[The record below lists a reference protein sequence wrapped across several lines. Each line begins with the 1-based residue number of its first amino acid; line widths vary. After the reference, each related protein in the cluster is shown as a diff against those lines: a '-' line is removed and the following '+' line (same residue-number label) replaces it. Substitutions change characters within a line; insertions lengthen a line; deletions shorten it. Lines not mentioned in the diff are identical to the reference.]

1 MILTVDD
8 DPAVS
13 RAVARDLRRHYGE
26 RYRIVRAES
35 GPDALATLKE
45 LKLRGETVAVLV
57 ADYRM
62 PQMSGIE
69 FLEKAM
75 DLFPLARRVLLT
87 AYADTHAAIDAINV
101 VDLDHYLLKP
111 WDPPEEKLYPVIDGL
126 LEDWRA
132 VGDRAMPFT
141 KVIGHRWN
149 QRSWEVRQFLARNQF
164 PFRAFMA
171 DEPKG
176 KQLLDAAGLDGMA
189 LPVVITEKG
198 EALVEPSDGQLA
210 ELLGLS
216 TEPSLPMYDL
226 AVIGGGP
233 AGLASAVYGAS
244 EGLETVLIERTTTGG
259 QAGRSSRIENY
270 LGFPIGVSGA
280 ELTNSARRQAERFG
294 AEVITT
300 RDVVKLHV
308 GEAAPTIEFEDG
320 STIGA
325 RSVILATGVEYQELR
340 VVGCWSDPDNP
351 DGCNY
356 VGRGVYYGAS
366 VSDAEECRDED
377 VYIVGGANSA
387 GQAAMFMSK
396 TAKSVTLLVR
406 GPSLEASMSHYL
418 IEQIEANPKIHV
430 KTCTQVVDTCG
441 EDDHLTGLWL
451 EDKQSGTREKVDCG
465 RLCCFIGATPRTD
478 WLDGVLALDD
488 RGFVLAGPDLKD
500 VCGWD
505 RDRPPHHLETSVP
518 GVFVAGDVRSE
529 SAKRVAAAVG
539 EGSMAVMLVHRYL
552 AEA

>member
-1 MILTVDD
+1 M
-8 DPAVS
+8 
-13 RAVARDLRRHYGE
+13 
-26 RYRIVRAES
+26 
-35 GPDALATLKE
+35 
-45 LKLRGETVAVLV
+45 
-57 ADYRM
+57 
-62 PQMSGIE
+62 
-69 FLEKAM
+69 
-75 DLFPLARRVLLT
+75 
-87 AYADTHAAIDAINV
+87 
-101 VDLDHYLLKP
+101 
-111 WDPPEEKLYPVIDGL
+111 
-126 LEDWRA
+126 
-132 VGDRAMPFT
+132 
-141 KVIGHRWN
+141 IGHRWN
-149 QRSWEVRQFLARNQF
+149 QRSWEVRQFLSRNQF
-164 PFRAFMA
+164 PFSAFMA

-176 KQLLDAAGLDGMA
+176 EQLLEAAGLDGRT
-189 LPVVITEKG
+189 LPVVITDKG
-198 EALVEPSDGQLA
+198 EALVEPTDGQLA

-244 EGLETVLIERTTTGG
+244 EGLETVLIEKATTGG

-308 GEAAPTIEFEDG
+308 GDTAPTIEFEDG

-325 RSVILATGVEYQELR
+325 RSVILATGVEYQELK
-340 VVGCWSDPDNP
+340 VVGCWSNPDDP

-396 TAKSVTLLVR
+396 TAKSVTMLVR

-418 IEQIEANPKIHV
+418 IEQIENNDKINV
-430 KTCTQVVDTCG
+430 LTCTEVVDTIG
-441 EDDHLTGLWL
+441 EDDHLAGLVL
-451 EDKQSGTREKVDCG
+451 VDKKSASSRPFVPDGCAASSGRHPG
-465 RLCCFIGATPRTD
+465 RSGSTVSSPSTTAGSSWPGRT
-478 WLDGVLALDD
+478 
-488 RGFVLAGPDLKD
+488 
-500 VCGWD
+500 
-505 RDRPPHHLETSVP
+505 
-518 GVFVAGDVRSE
+518 
-529 SAKRVAAAVG
+529 
-539 EGSMAVMLVHRYL
+539 
-552 AEA
+552 